1 MAGITIESNYKEKF
15 LKNKYS
21 NWYFSVIDKA
31 ILRGWTKKTAPVYVE
46 AHHIIPKS
54 IIKNDNTVYL
64 TAREHYICHLLLPKM
79 LVGAEKRKMMLALH
93 RLVFG
98 NKHNNIIYV
107 KNSNAYEKVK
117 LKCSE
122 YLSERTQIFWDNIS
136 EEEKIN
142 LSSKKRKSMLGKKQ
156 KESTKQLIGQ
166 KAKERLKDKTRH
178 PLYGI
183 GHSEETKKRMSE
195 GRKGYNDGK
204 AWYHSVLENKES
216 FTVNPPAHYIKGRLP
231 GRIKSP
237 STCLGKKWYHDPITK
252 QQKYFIQ
259 GQQPEGFV
267 LGRS

>member
-64 TAREHYICHLLLPKM
+64 TAREHYVCHLLLPKM

-122 YLSERTQIFWDNIS
+122 YLSERNTIYWNS
-136 EEEKIN
+136 LTAEEKSLMRAGEN
-142 LSSKKRKSMLGKKQ
+142 NSMFGKKQ
-156 KESTKQLIGQ
+156 KQSTKQLIGQ

-178 PLYGI
+178 PLYGV
-183 GHSEETKKRMSE
+183 GHSEETKKRISE
-195 GRKGYNDGK
+195 SKKGCNDGK
-204 AWYHSVLENKES
+204 AWYHSISENKES

-231 GRIKSP
+231 GRTRPP
-237 STCLGKKWYHDPITK
+237 SCLGKKWYHDPITK
-252 QQKYFIQ
+252 QNRYFIQ
-259 GQQPEGFV
+259 GQQLDGFV